1 MSVKNI
7 NINTSRIKSTGSL
20 MHDINNA
27 TIILAPYCPELV
39 KLIRK
44 QEVKKSMSLE
54 YLLDLLDTLYQLID
68 EINMEKINI
77 KLKNKRLRRLNVYK
91 RSNT

>member
-1 MSVKNI
+1 MSAKKI

-27 TIILAPYCPELV
+27 TIILAPYCPQLV

-54 YLLDLLDTLYQLID
+54 YLIDLLDTLYQLID
-68 EINMEKINI
+68 EINMEKINTR
-77 KLKNKRLRRLNVYK
+77 LKDKRLKRLNVYK
-91 RSNT
+91 KIST